1 VLWVGLIL
9 IVLAVVMFV
18 FSGKAAD
25 KALFMKATETKKVGD
40 VLSLIQEVS
49 ADLGGGPTGYAEL
62 AEFKGHFVTDE
73 PVIGAFSNK
82 PAAIVV
88 TRVERQY
95 EERTEVR
102 DSDGNYRV
110 EWRRGS
116 ETVGGDRQTA
126 RFWLD
131 DGTGRVRIDPN
142 GASLDLV
149 RVVDRFEPPNNV
161 ESLSGGRMALR
172 LGGVSLSIGGVG
184 STRRTVGYKF
194 TEEALPLDVPAY
206 VLGEV
211 ADTEEGL
218 VVRKPADEDK
228 KRPFVVSTKSEAE
241 LVRSAE
247 SSAKWLRLG
256 SYAVGA
262 GGVVLALMGLVG

>member
-1 VLWVGLIL
+1 MLWVGLIL
-9 IVLAVVMFV
+9 IAVAVAMFV
-18 FSGKAAD
+18 FSRKAAD

-40 VLSLIQEVS
+40 VRSLIDEVG
-49 ADLGGGPTGYAEL
+49 AELGGGSTGYTEIV
-62 AEFKGHFVTDE
+62 EFKGRFVTDE
-73 PVIGAFSNK
+73 PIVGSFSGK

-95 EERTEVR
+95 EERAEVR
-102 DSDGNYRV
+102 DSNGNYRT

-131 DGTGRVRIDPN
+131 DGTGRVRVDPN

-184 STRRTVGYKF
+184 SDRRTVGYKF
-194 TEEALPLDVPAY
+194 TEEQLPIDVAAY

-241 LVRSAE
+241 LVRGAE
-247 SSAKWLRLG
+247 SSAKWLRIG
-256 SYAVGA
+256 SYVLAA
-262 GGVVLALMGLVG
+262 GGGVLALMGVVG